1 MSTPDQEATR
11 EEVRKQFGQLMR
23 EYIAEN
29 SINALEKRLADF
41 QKIFNAAIHH
51 LQGETNANEERV
63 TLFRERLNN
72 LNKLTFEIE
81 TAWKNFEASRDTV
94 KAKINAEHAH
104 YENLEKRLESFQDLL
119 IRIQNEE
126 GRIALICNTV
136 DAQYEKLTKDY
147 ELASLKLD
155 RNEALLSELQ
165 RTVKTQSEE
174 IDLLSKNKAVTTG
187 QIEEPEVV
195 KRKRGRP
202 RKNQPKP
209 GTEELIRTVLAQN
222 GPSTATE
229 ISKAT
234 GIPKTVLYGVLKGH
248 FVSDG
253 SVIFYNSKWK
263 IPKKGPKK

>member
-41 QKIFNAAIHH
+41 QKIFNAAMHH

-72 LNKLTFEIE
+72 LNKLTVEIE

-94 KAKINAEHAH
+94 TAKINDEHEKYAALAK
-104 YENLEKRLESFQDLL
+104 NLEKFTYLLTQIQDEAT
-119 IRIQNEE
+119 RIT
-126 GRIALICNTV
+126 GVCSKV
-136 DAQYEKLTKDY
+136 DAQYN
-147 ELASLKLD
+147 ELSVEYKRVTLKLD
-155 RNEALLSELQ
+155 RNEALLNQLQ
-165 RTVKTQSEE
+165 NTVDAQSNK
-174 IDLLSKNKAVTTG
+174 IDLLKKNKAVTTG
-187 QIEEPEVV
+187 KIEEPEVV

-202 RKNQPKP
+202 KKNQPKP

-234 GIPKTVLYGVLKGH
+234 GIPKTVLWSFLDHH
-248 FVSDG
+248 FVPEG
-253 SVIFYNSKWK
+253 PGFNTKWK